1 MIITPSN
8 FPDPFEFNDF
18 SFSTSRRIREEQYEC
33 SKKAIKALTKK
44 HIQNGEVL
52 CTLAQLQEELIS
64 RGVRADSCKYEKNDF
79 AERLDVNLAGTDF
92 NISIPLFP
100 KQDPEKGIKLM
111 VGKGVVH
118 EILDSYVTPKSAADF
133 ILGVSEWLPEY
144 YDIEIRIRQEE
155 MQKQKVRDLAID
167 LLKRNIGAI
176 LEEKGY
182 KYEVYALYSN
192 KASLIITFS
201 DIFRM
206 TLEVNLMEDFL
217 DQVRRV
223 VESLPANE

>member
-1 MIITPSN
+1 MIITSSN
-8 FPDPFEFNDF
+8 FPDPFEFGDF
-18 SFSTSRRIREEQYEC
+18 SFSTSRRIREEQYKC

-64 RGVRADSCKYEKNDF
+64 RGVRADNCKYQKNDF

-144 YDIEIRIRQEE
+144 YDIEIRIQQEE

-217 DQVRRV
+217 DQVRKV